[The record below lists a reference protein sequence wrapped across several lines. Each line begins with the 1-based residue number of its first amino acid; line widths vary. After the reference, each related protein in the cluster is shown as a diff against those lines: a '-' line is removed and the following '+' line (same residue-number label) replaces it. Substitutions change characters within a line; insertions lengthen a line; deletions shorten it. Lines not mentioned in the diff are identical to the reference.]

1 MTKRHN
7 IISVSILIIVWILFI
22 TTVKSAQ
29 DDLYAENNETN
40 KQVTVVT
47 TAKPGIEENDI
58 VQSCEVHPTYWMD
71 NDEYELF
78 AKCVEAEAGTEGFT
92 GKQYVVDVILNRVDS
107 DKYPNTVKDVIMQ
120 KHQFEVV
127 SNGRIYDVTPTEETC
142 RAINT
147 ELESQLDNEII
158 ACRLAYK
165 IFGYRVIINKK
176 EAVTYMQI
184 ILDNIALTVYAYT
197 ETDNKCT
204 FRYKIRDGFVEL
216 TVDKTRV
223 HILDKGGGQHG

>member
-1 MTKRHN
+1 MTKKRN

-40 KQVTVVT
+40 KQVTVVA
-47 TAKPGIEENDI
+47 TAKPDVEENDTDI
-58 VQSCEVHPTYWMD
+58 VQSCEVHPSYWMD

-127 SNGRIYDVTPTEETC
+127 SNGKIYDVTPTEETYK
-142 RAINT
+142 AINT
-147 ELESQLDNEII
+147 ELESQLDNEIT
-158 ACRLAYK
+158 AFRMSHYHSFGTPKFHYK
-165 IFGYRVIINKK
+165 NHYFSI
-176 EAVTYMQI
+176 
-184 ILDNIALTVYAYT
+184 D
-197 ETDNKCT
+197 
-204 FRYKIRDGFVEL
+204 
-216 TVDKTRV
+216 
-223 HILDKGGGQHG
+223 